1 MSDTFITA
9 DEHYGHKNII
19 TFCNRPFSSTEE
31 MRETLIERHNK
42 KVPNKKSYLTIHAGD
57 MFWQTLTESEASEIM
72 DRLNGR
78 HAFLFGNH
86 DELMERSPLTRGWFE
101 WVRGTNKE
109 NTSHSIHFDKHLIV
123 ISHFAQ
129 RVWQSSHKGSWH
141 VFGHS
146 HQELEPLGRSF
157 DIGVEGHNY
166 EPWSLEEIAR
176 RMATLSSHHIITPY
190 NAWPGKTAPPCETC
204 GDKRSCLDCLRAER
218 SRPEPLCDATRCKIG
233 CQVMPLDHAGSPKF
247 PNWGRDGTRKD

>member
-31 MRETLIERHNK
+31 MREALIGRHNK
-42 KVPNKKSYLTIHAGD
+42 KVPNKQSYLTIHAGD
-57 MFWQTLTESEASEIM
+57 MFWQTLSPTEAMEIL
-72 DRLNGR
+72 DRLHGR
-78 HAFLFGNH
+78 HAFLYGNH
-86 DELMERSPLTRGWFE
+86 DELIEKHEEFFKTRFE
-101 WVRGTNKE
+101 WVRGRNKE
-109 NTSHSIHFDKHLIV
+109 NTSHSLHFDKHLLV

-141 VFGHS
+141 VFAHS

-166 EPWSLEEIAR
+166 EPWSLEEIAQ
-176 RMATLSSHHIITPY
+176 RMATLSSHHII
-190 NAWPGKTAPPCETC
+190 PP
-204 GDKRSCLDCLRAER
+204 DKVWEK
-218 SRPEPLCDATRCKIG
+218 PLCDTTRCKIG
-233 CQVMPLDHAGSPKF
+233 CTVMPLDHAGSPKF
-247 PNWGRDGTRKD
+247 PNWRHDGTIR